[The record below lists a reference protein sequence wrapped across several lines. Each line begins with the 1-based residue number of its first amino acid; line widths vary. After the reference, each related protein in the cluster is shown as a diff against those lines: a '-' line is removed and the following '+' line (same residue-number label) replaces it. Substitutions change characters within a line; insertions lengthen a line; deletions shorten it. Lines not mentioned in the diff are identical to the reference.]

1 MDKKLADCLA
11 LVRSG
16 APGAFPELAQQ
27 YQPLALSLV
36 DKILP
41 KMPPAN
47 GLGREDLIQEA
58 NIALYRAA
66 TTYDASQTKVTFGL
80 YAKICIRNRLI
91 SALRKQRRS
100 AKKYSSATKPSVK
113 ANRMPDSEATKIQL
127 DGLLTKYEEQVLNLR
142 LSGYSYKEIAKIL
155 KTDPKSIDN
164 ALCRIRKKIRISQ
177 NGSE

>member
-1 MDKKLADCLA
+1 MDEKLADCLA

-16 APGAFPELAQQ
+16 APGAFTELAQQ

-41 KMPPAN
+41 KMPAN
-47 GLGREDLIQEA
+47 SLGREDLIQEA

-66 TTYDASQTKVTFGL
+66 VSYDISQAKVTFGL

-91 SALRKQRRS
+91 SALRKQCRS
-100 AKKYSSATKPSVK
+100 AKKCISAKPTPANTTPS
-113 ANRMPDSEATKIQL
+113 ANRELQELPL
-127 DGLLTKYEEQVLNLR
+127 HGLLTKYEEQVLNLR

-155 KTDPKSIDN
+155 KTDPKSVDN
-164 ALCRIRKKIRISQ
+164 ALCRIRKKIRTSQ
-177 NGSE
+177 TGSE